1 LLIIGLTGLTF
12 LALVSSIYG
21 LYFLKILRKSQ
32 FITIEPSQVQP
43 EKSLP
48 GVSIIVSTFNEENVI
63 ERKIDNLSRLNY
75 PVNLMEI
82 IVYDDASKDRTVQI
96 AQQTIKKNNING
108 KVIVNS
114 NRIGLNRSL
123 NKAIA
128 QATNNIICVTDSD
141 VLLEENALRIAVDVL
156 NRNKTAGGV
165 TGHIEPV
172 FQGKGLTQRSE
183 ISYRSFY
190 HVSMLA
196 ESSIHSAF
204 PGNGP
209 LIVFDKSKVP
219 YMIPNDYGSTDGNI
233 AMNIIRQGL
242 RFLYVPNSIVYEPS
256 AESLEDQR
264 IQKIRRAKRLIQ
276 VFLKNRDIAF
286 NKNYGSFGRLIF
298 PLKLLMLALC
308 PTLALVGISL
318 LAISIVFSQNIM
330 LYFVSGLFIIG
341 MLAAAVISK
350 PLTSLLSSFLF
361 HQVYLVIGLFSAF
374 RKSVYWKTID
384 RKTALPLEQGGTR
397 VNS

>member
-1 LLIIGLTGLTF
+1 MLIVGLTGLTF

-32 FITIEPSQVQP
+32 FLAFDTCQVLPEENLPS
-43 EKSLP
+43 
-48 GVSIIVSTFNEENVI
+48 VSIIVSTFNEENVI
-63 ERKIDNLSRLNY
+63 ERKINNLSSLNY
-75 PVNLMEI
+75 PINLMEI
-82 IVYDDASKDRTVQI
+82 IVFDDASKDKTVQI
-96 AQQTIKKNNING
+96 ATQTIKNNNVNG
-108 KVIVNS
+108 RVIVNP

-128 QATNNIICVTDSD
+128 EATHNIICVTDSD
-141 VLLEENALRIAVDVL
+141 VLLEENSLRIAVDVL
-156 NRNKTAGGV
+156 SNNKTAGGV
-165 TGHIEPV
+165 TGHVEPV
-172 FQGKGLTQRSE
+172 FQGTGLTQQSE

-219 YMIPNDYGSTDGNI
+219 GMIPNDYGSTDGNI

-256 AESLEDQR
+256 AESLQDQR

-276 VFLKNRDIAF
+276 VFLKNKDIAF

-308 PTLALVGISL
+308 PTLMLVGISL
-318 LAISIVFSQNIM
+318 LGISIVLSQNLL
-330 LYFVSGLFIIG
+330 LYLVSGIFAVTV
-341 MLAAAVISK
+341 LAAAVISK

-361 HQVYLVIGLFSAF
+361 HQIYLVIGLFSSF
-374 RKSVYWKTID
+374 KKSVYWKTID
-384 RKTALPLEQGGTR
+384 RKTALSLAKGGT
-397 VNS
+397 

>member
-1 LLIIGLTGLTF
+1 M
-12 LALVSSIYG
+12 
-21 LYFLKILRKSQ
+21 
-32 FITIEPSQVQP
+32 
-43 EKSLP
+43 P
-48 GVSIIVSTFNEENVI
+48 GISIIVSTFNEAKVI
-63 ERKIDNLSRLNY
+63 ERKINNLSSLNY
-75 PVNLMEI
+75 PDNLMEI
-82 IVYDDASKDRTVQI
+82 IVYDDASKDQTVQI
-96 AQQTIKKNNING
+96 AQKTIKKNHING

-114 NRIGLNRSL
+114 TRIGLNRSL

-128 QATNNIICVTDSD
+128 EASHNIVCVTDSD

-156 NRNKTAGGV
+156 NNNKTAGGV

-172 FQGKGLTQRSE
+172 FNGKGLTQRSE
-183 ISYRSFY
+183 VSYRSFY

-219 YMIPNDYGSTDGNI
+219 STIPNDYGSTDGNI

-242 RFLYVPNSIVYEPS
+242 RFLYVPSSIVYEPS

-276 VFLKNRDIAF
+276 VFLKNRDVAF

-308 PTLALVGISL
+308 PTLTLVGISFL
-318 LAISIVFSQNIM
+318 GISIVLSQNAL
-330 LYFVSGLFIIG
+330 LYLVAGVLTLAVLVASLF
-341 MLAAAVISK
+341 SK
-350 PLTSLLSSFLF
+350 SLTSLLSSFLF
-361 HQVYLVIGLFSAF
+361 HQIYLVIGLFSSF

-384 RKTALPLEQGGTR
+384 RKTALTLTDGET
-397 VNS
+397 

>member
-123 NKAIA
+123 NKAIGE
-128 QATNNIICVTDSD
+128 ATNNIICVTDSD

-256 AESLEDQR
+256 AESLDDQR

-318 LAISIVFSQNIM
+318 LAISIVFSQNIL

-341 MLAAAVISK
+341 VLAASVISK

-384 RKTALPLEQGGTR
+384 RKTGLPLEQGGT
-397 VNS
+397 